1 MRPLSMRP
9 LPARLLLAGLLPV
22 AAGLAACQS
31 QTAQIAAPAEAVA
44 ALPAVPQLPPGPER
58 DAAWMKLAPKAPLDP
73 ALARTTVD
81 FATREPVGTIVVETA
96 ERRLYLV
103 QPGVKAMRYP
113 VSVGRAGLAWTGRA
127 EIDRKLEWPDWN
139 PAPEMIGRHP
149 DLPPRLEGGPF
160 SPIGARAL
168 YLAQDR
174 KDTLYRIHGTNEPET
189 IGQAVSSGCIRML
202 NEDVMDLYGR
212 VPVGTKVV
220 VR

>member
-1 MRPLSMRP
+1 MRPS
-9 LPARLLLAGLLPV
+9 LALVFLV
-22 AAGLAACQS
+22 GLAPHLTACQS
-31 QTAQIAAPAEAVA
+31 PTAQAVA
-44 ALPAVPQLPPGPER
+44 PIQAVAEQPAVPPLPPGPER

-81 FATREPVGTIVVETA
+81 FATREPVGTIVVDAA

-103 QPGVKAMRYP
+103 RPGGKAMRYP
-113 VSVGRAGLAWTGRA
+113 VSVGRAGLEWSGRA

-168 YLAQDR
+168 YLAQNR

-202 NEDVMDLYGR
+202 NEDVMDLYER

>member
-1 MRPLSMRP
+1 MRSPSALI
-9 LPARLLLAGLLPV
+9 LLAGLVPLTSDL
-22 AAGLAACQS
+22 AGCQS
-31 QTAQIAAPAEAVA
+31 RTAQVAPPVQAVA
-44 ALPAVPQLPPGPER
+44 ELPAVPPLPPGPER

-73 ALARTTVD
+73 ALARTMVD
-81 FATREPVGTIVVETA
+81 FATREPVGTIIVDTT
-96 ERRLYLV
+96 ERRLYLIE
-103 QPGVKAMRYP
+103 PGGKAMRYP

-168 YLAQDR
+168 YLAQNR

-202 NEDVMDLYGR
+202 NEDVMDLYDR

>member
-1 MRPLSMRP
+1 MRPS
-9 LPARLLLAGLLPV
+9 PALALLVGFTP
-22 AAGLAACQS
+22 LAACQS
-31 QTAQIAAPAEAVA
+31 QTVQVAQPIPIVAE
-44 ALPAVPQLPPGPER
+44 LPAVPPLPPGPER

-81 FATREPVGTIVVETA
+81 FATREPVGTLVVETA

-103 QPGVKAMRYP
+103 QPGGKAMRYP

-139 PAPEMIGRHP
+139 PAPDMIGRHP
-149 DLPPRLEGGPF
+149 DLPSRLEGGPF

-168 YLAQDR
+168 YLAQNR

-202 NEDVMDLYGR
+202 NEDVMDLYER